1 MNKTINRRS
10 FVKAS
15 FLGLGAFTLSSLP
28 FRASAQNAP
37 ANNNPYTNIEAL
49 ALYRQARELFFQKQY
64 VASTAIFERLIVAFP
79 TRIEY
84 YDGYAKVLN
93 AQQKSLAVAELY
105 QKGADRNP
113 ENPFFKQRLSLSVR
127 RMMSGNR
134 KDATIYQNR
143 YGITDLWQHSSEL
156 LLAALAIKPTS
167 NEFKLNLRDLPNV
180 VERKNRANSKRRFE
194 LISLSE
200 ENVDNI
206 DNLTMSVSDQWTIT
220 RFPPPKTF
228 GNAEEIDRSVERLRN
243 KPRRNLSSGREQ
255 KLREESKR
263 DSIKERWNAALDNAI
278 ARNVP
283 GQVDKYGLKIVNEM
297 PDCTNTVGK
306 LRRFYRRQNSVNRLI
321 TLNRV
326 LYTNNNNTP
335 NALSLATSLLRH
347 NNGNGI
353 LPECRQLVSPI
364 SEVAHILPSIYA
376 VTYYFVRSQIHI
388 RENRPAEARDIL
400 LTGIRLFDG
409 RGGRA
414 YNLMENY
421 ALTFPRQSATEGV
434 RIMEAL
440 CGRGFDERMDSRIQP
455 YVKNYIENTDFDTL
469 HIGEQIRKLRALA
482 RMQRLLGGNAQ
493 RATETEIGALQRELR
508 ELRNTQRNESV

>member
-1 MNKTINRRS
+1 MSKTINRRG

-15 FLGLGAFTLSSLP
+15 FFGLGAFALAQLP
-28 FRASAQNAP
+28 FGASAQNVP
-37 ANNNPYTNIEAL
+37 ANSNSYTHVETL

-64 VASTAIFERLIVAFP
+64 AASIAIFERLIAAFP
-79 TRIEY
+79 SRIEY

-93 AQQKSLAVAELY
+93 AQQKSLETAELY
-105 QKGADRNP
+105 IKGADKNP
-113 ENPFFKQRLSLSVR
+113 ENPYFKQRLSLSIR
-127 RMMSGNR
+127 RMAAGNL
-134 KDATIYQNR
+134 KDAAVYQSR
-143 YGITDLWQHSSEL
+143 YDVSDLWQHSSEL
-156 LLAALAIKPTS
+156 LVAALAIKPTS

-180 VERKNRANSKRRFE
+180 VERKNRANSKRRHE

-200 ENVDNI
+200 ESVNNI
-206 DNLTMSVSDQWTIT
+206 DNLTLSVSGRWTTT
-220 RFPPPKTF
+220 RFVQPKTF
-228 GNAEEIDRSVERLRN
+228 GDSEAIDRSVERLRN
-243 KPRRNLSSGREQ
+243 KPRRNLNNSREQ

-263 DSIKERWNAALDNAI
+263 DSIKERWNVALDNAI

-306 LRRFYRRQNSVNRLI
+306 LRDFYRGQNSVNRLI

-326 LYTNNNNTP
+326 LYANNDNVP

-364 SEVAHILPSIYA
+364 SEYAHILPSVYA

-388 RENRPAEARDIL
+388 REGRVADARDIL
-400 LTGIRLFDG
+400 LTGIQRFDG

-414 YNLMENY
+414 YSLMENY
-421 ALTFPRQSATEGV
+421 ALTFPRQQAAEGV

-440 CGRGFDERMDSRIQP
+440 CGRGFDDKMDSRIQP
-455 YVKNYIENTDFDTL
+455 YVKNYVENTDFDTL
-469 HIGEQIRKLRALA
+469 HLGERIKKLRALA
-482 RMQRLLGGNAQ
+482 RMQRLQGGNAQ
-493 RATETEIGALQRELR
+493 RATETEIAALQRELR
-508 ELRNTQRNESV
+508 EQRNA